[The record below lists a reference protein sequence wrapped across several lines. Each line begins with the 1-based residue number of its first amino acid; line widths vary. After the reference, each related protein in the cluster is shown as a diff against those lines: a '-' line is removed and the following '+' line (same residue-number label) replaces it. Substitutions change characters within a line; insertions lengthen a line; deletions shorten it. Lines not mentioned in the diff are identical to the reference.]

1 MTKIF
6 SMQPLVHLAHQKN
19 DDATRKFGQII
30 QQQQAAQTKLHTLEQ
45 YRKDY
50 QTQLQQSVK
59 NGITQISLRNF
70 QDFIRRLDEAVAQQ
84 RDVIEQI
91 RLSMNAGRNELANT
105 QRKMKSFDTLAQ
117 RHLESEKKVEE
128 KLEQRQ
134 QDEHTGRH
142 SALKAMEAMAA
153 KDII

>member
-6 SMQPLVHLAHQKN
+6 PMQPLVHLAHQKN

-30 QQQQAAQTKLHTLEQ
+30 QQQQAAQTKLQTLEQ
-45 YRKDY
+45 YREDY
-50 QTQLQQSVK
+50 QTQLQQAVK

-84 RDVIEQI
+84 RNVIEQI
-91 RLSMNAGRNELANT
+91 RHSINAGRNELANT

-117 RHLESEKKVEE
+117 RHLESEKKLEE

-134 QDEHTGRH
+134 QDEHVGRH
-142 SALKAMEAMAA
+142 SALKAMAA
-153 KDII
+153 KDEI

>member
-1 MTKIF
+1 MTKLF

-30 QQQQAAQTKLHTLEQ
+30 QQQQAAQTKLHSLEQ

-50 QTQLQQSVK
+50 QTRLQQAVK

-70 QDFIRRLDEAVAQQ
+70 QDFTRRLDEAVAQQ
-84 RDVIEQI
+84 RNVIEQI
-91 RLSMNAGRNELANT
+91 RLSMNAGRNELANS

-117 RHLESEKKVEE
+117 RHLESEKKLEE
-128 KLEQRQ
+128 KLEQQQ

-142 SALKAMEAMAA
+142 SALKAMAA
-153 KDII
+153 KDEI

>member
-1 MTKIF
+1 MTKLF

-45 YRKDY
+45 YREDY
-50 QTQLQQSVK
+50 QTRLQQAVK

-84 RDVIEQI
+84 RNVIEQI
-91 RLSMNAGRNELANT
+91 RLSMNAGRNELANS

-117 RHLESEKKVEE
+117 RHLESEKKLEE

-142 SALKAMEAMAA
+142 SALKAMAA
-153 KDII
+153 KDEI

>member
-1 MTKIF
+1 
-6 SMQPLVHLAHQKN
+6 MQPLVHLAHQKN

-50 QTQLQQSVK
+50 QTRLQQAVK

-84 RDVIEQI
+84 RNVIEQI
-91 RLSMNAGRNELANT
+91 RLSMHAGRNELANS

-117 RHLESEKKVEE
+117 RHLESEKKLEE

-142 SALKAMEAMAA
+142 SALKAMAA
-153 KDII
+153 KDEI